1 MTTKQW
7 SRALVTGASSG
18 IGDALARQLAA
29 AGTDLVLVARSRDR
43 MESLAKELTHAHRVD
58 VEVLAADLGD
68 PIELGAV
75 EDRVRDGDVLDLV
88 INNAGFG
95 TQGRFWEL
103 DLAGE
108 QSEIDL
114 NISAV
119 VRLSHAAL
127 AAMVPRGHGA
137 LVNVSSLGSLSPVPM
152 MATYGATKA
161 FVTSFTEA
169 LHEEL
174 RGTGVTAT
182 AVLPGFIRTEFQE
195 RAGLS
200 EGAGVPAF
208 AWMTPDA
215 VARDTL
221 VAAAAGKATCVP
233 GLGYRV
239 ASGVIAP
246 VPRML
251 RRRIAGAMAKSF

>member
-1 MTTKQW
+1 MTTARW

-29 AGTDLVLVARSRDR
+29 AGTNLVVVARSRDR
-43 MESLAKELTHAHRVD
+43 LEVLAKELADAHGID

-68 PIELGAV
+68 RIELGAV
-75 EDRVRDGDVLDLV
+75 EDRVRDGDPIDLL

-95 TQGRFWEL
+95 SQGRFWEL

-108 QSEIDL
+108 QAEVDL
-114 NISAV
+114 NIDAV

-127 AAMVPRGHGA
+127 ASMVPRGTGA

-174 RGTGVTAT
+174 RGTGVSAT
-182 AVLPGFIRTEFQE
+182 AVLPGFIRTEFQD

-200 EGAGVPAF
+200 ESGGIPEF

-215 VARDTL
+215 VARDAL

-251 RRRIAGAMAKSF
+251 RRRIAGVMSKSF